1 MTETTLSTNYGDFLR
16 SSVEKIKDQFSDE
29 EYKTLT
35 ADAEKIRAIEEQT
48 CHPCPRGRGRFP
60 ALPHRALPSPSL
72 RAAI

>member
-16 SSVEKIKDQFSDE
+16 SSVEKTKDQFSDE

-35 ADAEKIRAIEEQT
+35 ADAEKIRAIEEQIAT
-48 CHPCPRGRGRFP
+48 L
-60 ALPHRALPSPSL
+60 ALADAAASGAAAQALPSPSL

>member
-16 SSVEKIKDQFSDE
+16 SSVEKAKDQFSDE

-35 ADAEKIRAIEEQT
+35 ADAEKIRAIEEQIAT
-48 CHPCPRGRGRFP
+48 LALADAPLP